1 MKQKTPKIPK
11 LGESQDK
18 NHPQAVH
25 FVGIGGIGM
34 SALAQYYASEGWQVS
49 GSDVAASELTDGL
62 KKKKIRVYIGH
73 ARENI
78 TKPNLVIYSAAVD
91 EKSPE
96 RAEARKRRIP
106 QMSYAEALGGLTKQ
120 YTTIAV
126 AGSHGKSTTTAM
138 MATVL
143 MKAGF
148 DPTVIIGTKTK
159 ELKGNFRKGK
169 SDWLIIEADE
179 YNRSF
184 HQYYPDVAVVTG
196 VDKEHLDTY
205 NDYKGVVAGFGKFL
219 KNVAADGIAVINAN
233 DRGAR
238 EAAKKTK
245 AKVVLYNRIPFKKRK
260 LSVMG
265 QHNQENAEAVSKT
278 ARALGISQIV
288 IDKALAGYQGAW
300 RRLEKIRA
308 PKTIF
313 NADIYS
319 DYAHHPTEIRAT
331 LQALRD
337 AHPERKIICVFQPHQ
352 QDRFNRLFE
361 DFKKTL
367 AGAIADLMIVL
378 PIYIVTGREASKL
391 DRTAKDLVEEL
402 NHPGVLHFNDLGEI
416 MFSLDM
422 FSLERPV
429 VVFMSAG
436 DLDQRLRTYCKIN

>member
-1 MKQKTPKIPK
+1 MKKAQKNK
-11 LGESQDK
+11 ESSV
-18 NHPQAVH
+18 QAIH
-25 FVGIGGIGM
+25 FIGIGGIGM
-34 SALAQYYASEGWQVS
+34 SALAQYYASEGWRVT
-49 GSDVAASELTDGL
+49 GSDAVTSEITNDL
-62 KKKKIRVYIGH
+62 KKKKIRIYIGQN
-73 ARENI
+73 RENVK
-78 TKPNLVIYSAAVD
+78 KPNLVIYSAAVG

-120 YTTIAV
+120 YTTIAI

-138 MATVL
+138 MAAVL

-148 DPTVIIGTKTK
+148 DPTVIVGTKTK

-184 HQYYPDVAVVTG
+184 HYYYPDVAVVTC

-205 NDYKGVVAGFGKFL
+205 KDYKGVVAGFGKFL
-219 KNVAADGIAVINAN
+219 KNVAPDGIVVINAS
-233 DRGAR
+233 DKGAR

-245 AKVVLYNRIPFKKRK
+245 AKVVLYNRTPIKKRK

-265 QHNQENAEAVSKT
+265 RHNQENAEAVAKV
-278 ARALGISQIV
+278 AKALGISQV
-288 IDKALAGYQGAW
+288 TIDQALASYKGAW
-300 RRLEKIRA
+300 RRLERIKA
-308 PKTIF
+308 PRNVF
-313 NADIYS
+313 NADVYS
-319 DYAHHPTEIRAT
+319 DYAHHPTEIQAT
-331 LQALRD
+331 LGALREH
-337 AHPERKIICVFQPHQ
+337 HPNRKIICVFQPHQ

-367 AGAIADLMIVL
+367 SKAIADLTIVL
-378 PIYIVTGREASKL
+378 PIYVVAGREEEIKG
-391 DRTAKDLVEEL
+391 RTAKELVEEL
-402 NHPGVLHFNDLGEI
+402 NHPGVLHFNDLAEI

-422 FSLERPV
+422 FSLERPI

-436 DLDQRLRTYCKIN
+436 DLDQKLRDYCKK